1 MLEQMARVAKEGFG
15 YLLWILWM
23 SVVNRETNENDIWSR
38 EISLEACLEIM
49 VDLEMWQSKLGHRK
63 TAHQSPERW
72 DRPH

>member
-1 MLEQMARVAKEGFG
+1 
-15 YLLWILWM
+15 M

-72 DRPH
+72 DRLH